1 MSAGRISQ
9 DGHRTSQDRSRGS
22 GLSRFADLADLADLA
37 ARRLA
42 PQAPATT
49 PALLRIAVGAYHL
62 WHVGRRR
69 TLYRQVHRTDAASFD
84 PVGPAQVLR
93 RPLPPV
99 VADTLLDASLVTGAL
114 FTAGAAHRVTGPLHA
129 ALQTWNFAYRNSW
142 SMVFHHENNLVLH
155 TMVLGAA
162 PAADA
167 LSVDA
172 LVRDRT
178 PVPSRRSWMY
188 GATPTVMNAAVAITY
203 LLAGIAKLAGGDG
216 ARWVDGATMR
226 GHVAFDALRKEM
238 LGEQSSPLGRA
249 LYPHRH
255 LFTAM
260 AAISLVV
267 ELGAPL
273 AVLDRRLGRLFSLA
287 AFSMH
292 WGIRAIMR
300 ITFPYNLSGVL
311 YLPFLLMPP
320 PDPRQR

>member
-1 MSAGRISQ
+1 MSIP
-9 DGHRTSQDRSRGS
+9 RTSPGRPRRT
-22 GLSRFADLADLADLA
+22 GLRHLADLAG
-37 ARRLA
+37 RRLA
-42 PQAPATT
+42 PHAPATT
-49 PALLRIAVGAYHL
+49 PALLRIAVGGYHL
-62 WHVGRRR
+62 WHVGTRRK
-69 TLYRQVHRTDAASFD
+69 LYRQVHRTDAANVA
-84 PVGPAQVLR
+84 PVGPARVLR
-93 RPLPPV
+93 RPLPPAA
-99 VADTLLDASLVTGAL
+99 ADALLDASLVTGAL
-114 FTAGAAHRVTGPLHA
+114 FTAGVAHRVTGPLHA
-129 ALQTWNFAYRNSW
+129 ALQTWNFSYRNSW

-155 TMVLGAA
+155 TTVLGVA

-203 LLAGIAKLAGGDG
+203 LLAGMAKLAGGDG
-216 ARWVDGATMR
+216 AKWVDGANMR

-238 LGEQSSPLGRA
+238 LGEQSSALGRA

-267 ELGAPL
+267 EMGAPL

-292 WGIRAIMR
+292 WGIRGIMR

-320 PDPRQR
+320 PDPRER